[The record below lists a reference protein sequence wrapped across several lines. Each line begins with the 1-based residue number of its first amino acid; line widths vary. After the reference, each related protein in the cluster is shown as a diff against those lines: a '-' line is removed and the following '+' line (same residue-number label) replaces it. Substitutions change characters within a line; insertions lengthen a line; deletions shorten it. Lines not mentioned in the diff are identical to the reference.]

1 MKTKHWKSKEADE
14 NCYFI
19 ILVLYAVL
27 PLITIWIKLFTKSMF
42 LYLTIEI
49 ILLGELS
56 RKQKENIELTAQ
68 IHQLKTELDDVKS
81 QLVVAGLTLESNFEV
96 EKRKAEEEIA
106 SLQQLVH
113 GISCFFSNCKNISK

>member
-1 MKTKHWKSKEADE
+1 M
-14 NCYFI
+14 
-19 ILVLYAVL
+19 LVS
-27 PLITIWIKLFTKSMF
+27 I
-42 LYLTIEI
+42 
-49 ILLGELS
+49 GELS
-56 RKQKENIELTAQ
+56 RKQQENVELTSQ

-113 GISCFFSNCKNISK
+113 GN

>member
-1 MKTKHWKSKEADE
+1 M
-14 NCYFI
+14 
-19 ILVLYAVL
+19 
-27 PLITIWIKLFTKSMF
+27 
-42 LYLTIEI
+42 
-49 ILLGELS
+49 ELS
-56 RKQKENIELTAQ
+56 AQ

-113 GISCFFSNCKNISK
+113 GDF

>member
-1 MKTKHWKSKEADE
+1 MT
-14 NCYFI
+14 
-19 ILVLYAVL
+19 
-27 PLITIWIKLFTKSMF
+27 
-42 LYLTIEI
+42 
-49 ILLGELS
+49 LLGELS
-56 RKQKENIELTAQ
+56 RKQKENIELNAQ

-113 GISCFFSNCKNISK
+113 GTFFFFF